1 MKTKSLFI
9 TSVAVYILFFGASAV
24 AGKTI
29 YVDADAAGANNGSS
43 WLNAYK
49 YLQDALAAAST
60 GDQILVAQGIY
71 KPDKGQ
77 GITPGDRSASF
88 HLTNGLIVKGGY
100 AGFGTPN
107 PDARDIDTYKTVLS
121 GDLAG
126 NDIEVADPAEL
137 ISEPTRSENS
147 CNVVNASDCD
157 RTTLLEGL
165 TITAGN
171 ANFVIWSGGGI
182 INGKPTVSQCKITA
196 NSAIH
201 SGGGIYFDHS
211 AHTPG
216 ALLKDSIISHN
227 SANSGG
233 GVYNCAE
240 IVNCTFTGNAAV
252 DGPAGALDFVSDCET
267 TVTDCIFNR
276 NYAAGSAGAVYLGYS
291 GTEVTFTRCLFI
303 ANSTDDKGG
312 AIYSD
317 GCTCGS
323 YPTFYQC
330 KFIANSAAGN
340 GGAICNYGFSDAQ
353 LLSCL
358 LVGNSSGGNGGAV
371 CDEYDAGSSLINC
384 TVTNNTAAGQG
395 GAVCYDNYAY
405 EIRRLANTIIWAN
418 SDKNGQTHQYSQIY
432 LIEVSEL
439 QDVTNCCIQVIPPEI
454 KGQGNITS
462 NPLFVDIDGPDNI
475 PGNEDDNLHLLEDS
489 GCIDTGHNEYVPPQ
503 SSDLDGRPRIINGTV
518 DRGAYEYA
526 REQPGIIYVD
536 DSATGAN
543 NGSSWANAYNY
554 LQDAISVA
562 SSGEEIWV
570 AQGTYLPSDGSG
582 RYKTFK
588 LKDGVA
594 IYGGFSGKEGSLSAR
609 DWNLFPTVLS
619 GDIGIPFDNSDNC
632 YHVVVGSNNARLD
645 GFTISGGR
653 GATDS
658 LGNYRRG
665 AGMFN
670 DGVSPLVAN
679 CIFRDN
685 QAENGGGGMH
695 NDWEASPTVINCVFL
710 NNSANHDG
718 GGMANNIRSCPLVQ
732 NCLFVSNNGG
742 SEGGAVWNN
751 QWSDPVFVNCT
762 FAYNSASF
770 TGGIHNNYHDEPTFK
785 NCIFWENS
793 GYEIY
798 HDGDNMG
805 IGWCDIQGGLTGIG
819 GSGAFQDLGG
829 NINQNPCFV
838 DAAVGNYRLL
848 VDSPCIDAGNNAAI
862 PPSITTDLDGKPRII
877 NGTVDMGAYE
887 YEPQPSRIIYVDDS
901 ATGAN
906 NGSSWKDAFKYLQV
920 GILTASSGDEI
931 RVAQGIY
938 KPNEGIIGGVPDE
951 RALTFQLKNGVTI
964 KGGYAGFGQ
973 PDPDN
978 RNIEVHKTILSGDIR
993 GNDVDVSDPCLL
1005 PREPSR
1011 LDNIYHVVTGSGTD
1025 ETAVLYGFT
1034 ITGGH
1039 AVESG
1044 GGGMCNINGSPTVKS
1059 CTFLKNSA
1067 YALESHSMGGAIYNE
1082 YGNPTLVE
1090 CKFVMNAVD
1099 VGIHDHGSGN
1109 GGAIADTHS
1118 SPKIINCT
1126 FIRNVAMGNDGGA
1139 VYHSGGSAELTNC
1152 TFESNTARI
1161 YGGGVC
1167 NWSGDSKVTGC
1178 TFVRNS
1184 SVGGGGLYN
1193 SYNTSSITGCTFTE
1207 NVGSGFGGG
1216 VHNDSG
1222 GTFSGCTFSSNF
1234 SGVRGGGMYIYA
1246 GNLIMTGCTFV
1257 RNISGDGGGGMYI
1270 ESNGSPLISNCVF
1283 SENSIYDGSGGGLQ
1297 NIGSLTLINCQFTN
1311 NSAPWSIGGGMSNEG
1326 DSTLTNCI
1334 FAENSSGYG
1343 AGIHSMSGT
1352 ATLINCLLKK
1362 NSAATWGGGLCSVSS
1377 AVSLINCTFGSNLSP
1392 LGSGLACRSPTNV
1405 PDSNVTIT
1413 NSILWDQNGEIWI
1426 DDDSTVAISYSDIQ
1440 GGWSGAGNIDT
1451 NPLFINPAG
1460 GNYHLRLKSPCINT
1474 GNNSAVPPSITTDL
1488 DGKPRIINGTVDM
1501 GAYEYVFQPS
1511 RIIYVDAGA
1520 GGENNG
1526 SSWTDAY
1533 NFLQDALADANDSE
1547 TPTEI
1552 RVAAGTYRPDQGVG
1566 QTLCDR
1572 TATFQLL
1579 NGVAIKGGYAGFGTP
1594 RPDARDIEVY
1604 ETILSGDLAGN
1615 DVDVNDPEK
1624 LGWEP
1629 TRSENSYRVVTGS
1642 QTNETAIID
1651 GFTITAGNA
1660 NYYDFSQ
1667 CNGAGMFNDHGSPT
1681 VLNCTFIANF
1691 AGNDDG
1697 GGLGGAMYNYNSTPT
1712 LTNCRFIYNAAIA
1725 LDGGE
1730 GAGGAMGNWDSSTT
1744 LTNCKFIGNISGRDG
1759 GAMWNYESNPDLFN
1773 CIFSGNLAREGG
1785 SGSFGGGM
1793 WIYNGSASLINCTFA
1808 GNTARSSQI
1817 GSGGG
1822 GIWAARGSVK
1832 LINCTFNGNAA
1843 QRGGAVSGDYQIIFL
1858 LSNCI
1863 LWNDKPQEIY
1873 TLTPPVVTYSDVQ
1886 GGWPGQSNLNAN
1898 PLFVDPNAGNLR
1910 LLPNSP
1916 CIDAGNNAAILPYV
1930 TTDLDGKPRI
1940 VGGTVDMGAYEFYM
1954 LCVDDDA
1961 PADPGPGDQQISDPL
1976 EIGSEAH
1983 PFDSIQEALDRAK
1996 NGYAVVVQPGHYL
2009 SSDQWIYDD
2018 IKFNGK
2024 NITLTSTD
2032 PADAEIVDNTI
2043 LRGTVL
2049 FNGTEEPNCTL
2060 AGFKIQNPYYGA
2072 VYGEHTHAT
2081 LDRCVI
2087 SGNGPCGA
2095 TVLKDWDGMVSNCLI
2110 TDNITLLLC
2119 GVYPAVS
2126 GFNGHF
2132 KNCTIANNI
2141 SGISVGNATI
2151 ENCIIYSN
2159 SGAQIGV
2166 SNGKTLHIR
2175 YSNVQGGLE
2184 GIVGGGS
2191 IDWGIGN
2198 IDTDPCFVRLGYWVQ
2213 KPLKLIEG
2221 DYHLKSQGWSWNKD
2235 SESWTYDDVTS
2246 RCIDAGNPGEPL
2258 GDEPL
2263 TVPRDPEN
2271 IWGENIRINMG
2282 AYGGTKQASM
2292 APTPFALGLPPPD
2305 IEIGHW
2311 AILADLNNDGTV
2323 DVADVAGQVQDW
2335 LNNKAGQPGDLNRN
2349 GVVDMVD
2356 FALLAEDW
2364 LSMTAWLE

>member
-9 TSVAVYILFFGASAV
+9 TLAAISILFFGTSAV

-49 YLQDALAAAST
+49 YLQDALVAATT

-77 GITPGDRSASF
+77 GITPGDRAASF
-88 HLTNGLIVKGGY
+88 HLTNGIILKGGY

-107 PDARDIDTYKTVLS
+107 PDARDIDTYKTILS

-126 NDIEVADPAEL
+126 NDIEVSDPVEL
-137 ISEPTRSENS
+137 MSEPTRSENS
-147 CNVVNASDCD
+147 CNVVTASDCD
-157 RTTLLEGL
+157 RTTLLEGF

-182 INGKPTVSQCKITA
+182 LNGKPTVSQCRIVS
-196 NSAIH
+196 NSA
-201 SGGGIYFDHS
+201 STGGGIYFDHS

-216 ALLKDSIISHN
+216 ALLKDSVISHN
-227 SANSGG
+227 AANSGG

-240 IVNCTFTGNAAV
+240 IVNCTFTGNVAD
-252 DGPAGALDFVSDCET
+252 DGYAGAIYLGSDCQT
-267 TVTDCIFNR
+267 SITDCIFSN
-276 NYAAGSAGAVYLGYS
+276 NSTALNAGAVFVS
-291 GTEVTFTRCLFI
+291 FSDSEVIFTRCSFVG
-303 ANSTDDKGG
+303 NSADDKGG

-323 YPTFYQC
+323 YLTFYQC

-353 LLSCL
+353 LLNCL
-358 LVGNSSGGNGGAV
+358 LVGNSSGGNGGAL

-384 TVTNNTAAGQG
+384 TVTSNTAAGQG
-395 GAVCYDNYAY
+395 GAICYNNYSY
-405 EIRRLANTIIWAN
+405 KSRRLANTIIWAN
-418 SDKNGQTHQYSQIY
+418 SDKNGQTHQYSQICF
-432 LIEVSEL
+432 IDTSEV

-454 KGQGNITS
+454 AGQGNITS

-489 GCIDTGHNEYVPPQ
+489 GCIDTGHNEYVPQPA
-503 SSDLDGRPRIINGTV
+503 SDLDGKPRIINGTV
-518 DRGAYEYA
+518 DRGAYEYG
-526 REQPGIIYVD
+526 RE
-536 DSATGAN
+536 
-543 NGSSWANAYNY
+543 
-554 LQDAISVA
+554 
-562 SSGEEIWV
+562 
-570 AQGTYLPSDGSG
+570 
-582 RYKTFK
+582 
-588 LKDGVA
+588 
-594 IYGGFSGKEGSLSAR
+594 
-609 DWNLFPTVLS
+609 
-619 GDIGIPFDNSDNC
+619 
-632 YHVVVGSNNARLD
+632 
-645 GFTISGGR
+645 
-653 GATDS
+653 
-658 LGNYRRG
+658 
-665 AGMFN
+665 
-670 DGVSPLVAN
+670 
-679 CIFRDN
+679 
-685 QAENGGGGMH
+685 
-695 NDWEASPTVINCVFL
+695 
-710 NNSANHDG
+710 
-718 GGMANNIRSCPLVQ
+718 
-732 NCLFVSNNGG
+732 
-742 SEGGAVWNN
+742 
-751 QWSDPVFVNCT
+751 
-762 FAYNSASF
+762 
-770 TGGIHNNYHDEPTFK
+770 
-785 NCIFWENS
+785 
-793 GYEIY
+793 
-798 HDGDNMG
+798 
-805 IGWCDIQGGLTGIG
+805 
-819 GSGAFQDLGG
+819 
-829 NINQNPCFV
+829 
-838 DAAVGNYRLL
+838 
-848 VDSPCIDAGNNAAI
+848 
-862 PPSITTDLDGKPRII
+862 PP
-877 NGTVDMGAYE
+877 
-887 YEPQPSRIIYVDDS
+887 RIIYVDDS
-901 ATGAN
+901 AIGAN

-920 GILTASSGDEI
+920 GILTASNGDEI
-931 RVAQGIY
+931 RVAWGTY
-938 KPNEGIIGGVPDE
+938 KPNEGIIGDIPDQ

-973 PDPDN
+973 PNPDN
-978 RNIEVHKTILSGDIR
+978 RNIEVYQTIFSGDIM

-1011 LDNIYHVVTGSGTD
+1011 SDNIFHVVTGSGTD
-1025 ETAVLYGFT
+1025 ETAVLDGFT

-1044 GGGMCNINGSPTVKS
+1044 GGGMCNIEGSPTVKS
-1059 CTFLKNSA
+1059 CMFLKNST

-1090 CKFVMNAVD
+1090 CKFIMNAVD

-1126 FIRNVAMGNDGGA
+1126 FIRNVAMGNHGGA
-1139 VYHSGGSAELTNC
+1139 VFHSGGDAELTNC
-1152 TFESNTARI
+1152 TFESNAARI

-1184 SVGGGGLYN
+1184 AGNAGGMYNFGNSTLSNCEFVGNYSIYNGGGFSSDGLN
-1193 SYNTSSITGCTFTE
+1193 PTIDNCRFTE
-1207 NVGSGFGGG
+1207 NVAENAGGAIANRTSSTTITNCTFTANTAGFGGG
-1216 VHNDSG
+1216 G
-1222 GTFSGCTFSSNF
+1222 GIFNRENANPT
-1234 SGVRGGGMYIYA
+1234 I
-1246 GNLIMTGCTFV
+1246 TGCTFV
-1257 RNISGDGGGGMYI
+1257 RNRALLDYGGGGMCNNASSPQV
-1270 ESNGSPLISNCVF
+1270 SNCTFIQNKADDNGGAISNEDSSPTVTGCTF
-1283 SENSIYDGSGGGLQ
+1283 SANSALGSGGAISSFGDAAPMLT
-1297 NIGSLTLINCQFTN
+1297 NCTFRGNSATNGGGMYNNDDSMPTLINCAFSG
-1311 NSAPWSIGGGMSNEG
+1311 NSADERGAAIY
-1326 DSTLTNCI
+1326 
-1334 FAENSSGYG
+1334 NSDDGSP
-1343 AGIHSMSGT
+1343 
-1352 ATLINCLLKK
+1352 K
-1362 NSAATWGGGLCSVSS
+1362 
-1377 AVSLINCTFGSNLSP
+1377 LINCTFNGNVAAVEGGGLYNINEARPILQNCILYGDRPEEIVVRMDAIVFAGFSN
-1392 LGSGLACRSPTNV
+1392 
-1405 PDSNVTIT
+1405 
-1413 NSILWDQNGEIWI
+1413 
-1426 DDDSTVAISYSDIQ
+1426 IQ
-1440 GGWSGAGNIDT
+1440 GGWSGAGNIDS

-1501 GAYEYVFQPS
+1501 GAYEYEPRQP

-1520 GGENNG
+1520 SGENNG

-1533 NFLQDALADANDSE
+1533 NFLQDALADANASE
-1547 TPTEI
+1547 THTEI
-1552 RVAAGTYRPDQGVG
+1552 RVAAGTYQPDQGVG
-1566 QTLCDR
+1566 QTPGDR
-1572 TATFQLL
+1572 NATFRLL
-1579 NGVAIKGGYAGFGTP
+1579 NGVAIKGGYAGEGA
-1594 RPDARDIEVY
+1594 PDPDIRDIERFR
-1604 ETILSGDLAGN
+1604 TILTGDLTAN
-1615 DVDVNDPEK
+1615 DVDVDDPEK
-1624 LGWEP
+1624 LAWEP
-1629 TRSENSYRVVTGS
+1629 TRSENAYHVIIGS
-1642 QTNETAIID
+1642 GTDATAIID
-1651 GFTITAGNA
+1651 GFTITGGHA

-1744 LTNCKFIGNISGRDG
+1744 LTNCKFIGNIAGHDG
-1759 GAMWNYESNPDLFN
+1759 GAMWNYESNPDLVN

-1808 GNTARSSQI
+1808 DNTARSSHI

-1822 GIWAARGSVK
+1822 GIWAAQGSVK

-1983 PFDSIQEALDRAK
+1983 PFDSIQEAIDRAK
-1996 NGYAVVVQPGHYL
+1996 NGYAVVVQPGSYL
-2009 SSDQWIYDD
+2009 SSDQWAYDD

-2032 PADAEIVDNTI
+2032 PSDPEVVTDTI

-2049 FNGTEEPNCTL
+2049 FNGTEDPNCTL

-2081 LDRCVI
+2081 IDGCVI

-2110 TDNITLLLC
+2110 TDNTTLLFC

-2126 GFNGHF
+2126 GSNGHF

-2141 SGISVGNATI
+2141 AGINVGNATI
-2151 ENCIIYSN
+2151 ENCIIYDN
-2159 SGAQIGV
+2159 SGAQISV
-2166 SNGKTLHIR
+2166 NNGRILHIR
-2175 YSNVQGGLE
+2175 YSNIQGGLE
-2184 GIVGGGS
+2184 GIVGGGNV
-2191 IDWGIGN
+2191 DWGPGN
-2198 IDTDPCFVRLGYWVQ
+2198 IDIDPCFVRLGYWLQ
-2213 KPLKLIEG
+2213 KNPPPMLIGG

-2235 SESWTYDDVTS
+2235 SKSWTYDDVTS

-2263 TVPRDPEN
+2263 AVPRDPEN

-2282 AYGGTKQASM
+2282 AYGGTMQAGM
-2292 APTPFALGLPPPD
+2292 APTPFALGPPD
-2305 IEIGHW
+2305 IGHSEVGHW
-2311 AILADLNNDGTV
+2311 ALLADLNNDGMV
-2323 DVADVAGQVQDW
+2323 DMADVAGQVQDW
-2335 LNNKAGQPGDLNRN
+2335 LKSETGQPGDLNRN
-2349 GVVDMVD
+2349 GVVNMVD

-2364 LSMTAWLE
+2364 LSITAWFE